1 MSAGDASV
9 ADVRAGIGAAPIA
22 PDSPAGVDCRALPEF
37 EAIEAELRK
46 LEADG
51 PSAVDWRKV
60 QEGAIEITST
70 KSKDFLV
77 AAWGAYALFRREGLA
92 GLVIGISIL
101 LGIVVAHW
109 DDSFPPVR
117 RERARVA
124 SIEWLVGRLAT
135 PIAEMK
141 FQESDAANIV
151 ALFDGLRD
159 IDEAM
164 AGRLQKEQLS
174 VGELLRPLRPAVEE
188 ARRSIAEASQRAEA
202 TAAAPAGEAPA
213 PAPAAQAESTSPAA
227 PGQSASAGAA
237 IRADAVAAA
246 PGGASLPELNAAVG
260 ALAPALRA
268 HAMSLRAQDP
278 GDPRAYVLA
287 RTGSWLRI
295 DALPGVQ
302 DGRTLAMPPTESL
315 EAIEAARAQ
324 KQWPVVLASAEDLI
338 WTAPFCVDAQ
348 RHSFEALGEM
358 GPGFATARAGARG
371 LLRYFVARYPGLLE
385 LTFKDGRPFAD
396 EATRELA
403 AGPADAGVGAARRD
417 EMAVAVAQAG
427 ALLGSGKTA
436 EALDGLAQTLR
447 RAASGR
453 QRAVWQ
459 LAQAQ
464 FCFEQGFVA
473 AALPLVEHLDRS
485 VDERDL
491 ERWEPDL
498 AASIAELRLRTLT
511 HSDAQ
516 SVMSEERRR
525 AAIEEARGR
534 IARLDIG
541 AAVRLMRG

>member
-1 MSAGDASV
+1 
-9 ADVRAGIGAAPIA
+9 
-22 PDSPAGVDCRALPEF
+22 
-37 EAIEAELRK
+37 
-46 LEADG
+46 
-51 PSAVDWRKV
+51 
-60 QEGAIEITST
+60 
-70 KSKDFLV
+70 
-77 AAWGAYALFRREGLA
+77 
-92 GLVIGISIL
+92 
-101 LGIVVAHW
+101 
-109 DDSFPPVR
+109 
-117 RERARVA
+117 
-124 SIEWLVGRLAT
+124 
-135 PIAEMK
+135 
-141 FQESDAANIV
+141 
-151 ALFDGLRD
+151 
-159 IDEAM
+159 
-164 AGRLQKEQLS
+164 
-174 VGELLRPLRPAVEE
+174 
-188 ARRSIAEASQRAEA
+188 
-202 TAAAPAGEAPA
+202 
-213 PAPAAQAESTSPAA
+213 
-227 PGQSASAGAA
+227 
-237 IRADAVAAA
+237 
-246 PGGASLPELNAAVG
+246 
-260 ALAPALRA
+260 
-268 HAMSLRAQDP
+268 MSLRAQDP

-324 KQWPVVLASAEDLI
+324 KQWPVVLATAEDLI

-348 RHSFEALGEM
+348 RYSFEALGEM
-358 GPGFATARAGARG
+358 GPGFATARAGALG

-417 EMAVAVAQAG
+417 EMAVAVAQAR